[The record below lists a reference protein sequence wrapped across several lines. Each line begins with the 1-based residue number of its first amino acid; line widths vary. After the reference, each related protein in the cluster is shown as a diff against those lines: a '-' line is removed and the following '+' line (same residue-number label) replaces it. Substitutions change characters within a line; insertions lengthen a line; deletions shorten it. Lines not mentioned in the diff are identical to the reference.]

1 MKLAVVRAS
10 SPIEL
15 SEAWEVNMNL
25 VSTLIWAGAII
36 LVIVLLLIVLAKQY
50 RKVGP
55 NEVLIIA
62 GGRKK
67 TVTGPEGEKVKV
79 GYRYRLGGGTFVLP
93 FVETV
98 YRLPMDVI
106 TLNIKTPE
114 VLTHSGVPI
123 LAEATAQVK
132 VDSSDAAI
140 RLAAEQF
147 LGLGKD
153 GIRDV
158 SMNVVEG
165 HMREVI
171 GTMTVEQIYR
181 GRQEF
186 SARVNGAVRPDL
198 TRMGLVLLSFALKD
212 ISDTQGYL
220 ESLSKPQVVAAKR
233 DAVIAEAETEKE
245 AIIKSSQARK
255 EGEVARLAAEAL
267 IAKAQWEN
275 EAKKAESQVAV
286 NQKKAQADFSYEIER
301 YRLSQQIK
309 KEEARMLAIEK
320 EEAIKIE
327 ELEIARREKELDSSV
342 LKPADARKY
351 QIKAE
356 AEAEEFRI
364 QAEARG
370 KAEALRLEG
379 ETEVELMRKRGQA
392 EAESMLK
399 KAKACEEY
407 NEAAV
412 LEMYM
417 KILPDLA
424 RAVSEPLSKVDKI
437 VLVGGGDKSL
447 GTTRVTAQVAEVLAQ
462 MPEVVKSLTGVDL
475 KKYLQDKVSPE
486 AKKEK

>member
-1 MKLAVVRAS
+1 
-10 SPIEL
+10 
-15 SEAWEVNMNL
+15 MNL
-25 VSTLIWAGAII
+25 VTSSIWAGAII
-36 LVIVLLLIVLAKQY
+36 LVIAIILLIIAKQY

-55 NEVLIIA
+55 NEVLIIS

-67 TVTGPEGEKVKV
+67 TVIGPDGTKVKV

-93 FVETV
+93 FVESV

-114 VLTHSGVPI
+114 VLTHSGVP
-123 LAEATAQVK
+123 LMAEATAQVK
-132 VDSSDAAI
+132 VDSSDSAI

-147 LGLGKD
+147 LGLGKE

-158 SMNVVEG
+158 SLTVLEG

-181 GRQEF
+181 GRHEF
-186 SARVNGAVRPDL
+186 SARVSEAVRPDL
-198 TRMGLVLLSFALKD
+198 GRMGLVMLSFALKD

-245 AIIKSSQARK
+245 AIVKSSQARK

-286 NQKKAQADFSYEIER
+286 NQRKAQADFSYELER
-301 YRLSQQIK
+301 YKLSQQIK
-309 KEEARMLAIEK
+309 KEEAKMMAIEK

-327 ELEIARREKELDSSV
+327 ELEISRREKELDASV
-342 LKPADARKY
+342 VKPADARNY
-351 QIKAE
+351 QIKSE
-356 AEAEEFRI
+356 AAAEEFRI
-364 QAEARG
+364 QAEAKG

-379 ETEVELMRKRGQA
+379 DAEAEVMKKKGLA
-392 EAESMLK
+392 EAESILK
-399 KAKACEEY
+399 KAQAWEKY
-407 NEAAV
+407 NQAAI
-412 LEMYM
+412 LEMYL
-417 KILPDLA
+417 KALPDLA

-437 VLVGGGDKSL
+437 LVIGGGDKSL
-447 GTTRVTAQVAEVLAQ
+447 GTTKITAQVAEVLAQ
-462 MPEVVKSLTGVDL
+462 MPDVVKSLTGVDI
-475 KKYLQDKVSPE
+475 KKYLQEKLSTE
-486 AKKEK
+486 EKKEK

>member
-1 MKLAVVRAS
+1 MS
-10 SPIEL
+10 
-15 SEAWEVNMNL
+15 L
-25 VSTLIWAGAII
+25 VSSLILAGAII
-36 LVIVLLLIVLAKQY
+36 LIIAVILIVVAKQY

-67 TVTGPEGEKVKV
+67 TITGPDGTKVKV
-79 GYRYRLGGGTFVLP
+79 GYRYRLGGGTFVIP

-98 YRLPMDVI
+98 YRLPMEVI

-114 VLTHSGVPI
+114 VLTNSGVPI
-123 LAEATAQVK
+123 MAEATAQVK
-132 VDSSDAAI
+132 IDSSDSSI

-147 LGLGKD
+147 LGLGKE

-158 SMNVVEG
+158 SINVLEG

-186 SARVNGAVRPDL
+186 SARVNEAVRPDFS
-198 TRMGLVLLSFALKD
+198 RMGLAMLSFALKD

-220 ESLSKPQVVAAKR
+220 ESLSKPQVAAAKR
-233 DAVIAEAETEKE
+233 DALIAQAETEKE

-275 EAKKAESQVAV
+275 EAKKSESQVAV
-286 NQKKAQADFSYEIER
+286 NQKKAQADFSYELER

-309 KEEARMLAIEK
+309 KEEAKMKAIEK

-327 ELEIARREKELDSSV
+327 ELEISRREKELDASV

-364 QAEARG
+364 QAEAKG

-379 ETEVELMRKRGQA
+379 EAEAEVIKKKGLA

-399 KAKACEEY
+399 RAQAWEKY
-407 NEAAV
+407 NQAAV
-412 LEMYM
+412 LEMYL
-417 KILPDLA
+417 KALPDLA

-437 VLVGGGDKSL
+437 VVISGGDKSL
-447 GTTRVTAQVAEVLAQ
+447 GTTKITAQVAEVLSQ
-462 MPEVVKSLTGVDL
+462 MPDVVKSLTGVDL
-475 KKYLQDKVSPE
+475 KKFFQEKLSPE
-486 AKKEK
+486 DKKEK